1 MFNLYKSEYV
11 LELLDNRK
19 VKMNL
24 KLILLRDIIAVSHIT
39 MQKNADIIKVTVAL
53 CCININNSDAV
64 KPIQY
69 PKII

>member
-1 MFNLYKSEYV
+1 MDTVAVYPITIQKAV
-11 LELLDNRK
+11 D
-19 VKMNL
+19 
-24 KLILLRDIIAVSHIT
+24 IL
-39 MQKNADIIKVTVAL
+39 KVTVAL